1 MERQSQKKYAAMAL
15 VGYSVVILCC
25 IFVEND
31 IEVEEES
38 TGKLYPPY
46 SPQFNVYW
54 HISAHAHPIDVLYFD
69 MDILYDFHLSI
80 IYFYRFQFFCSQND

>member
-1 MERQSQKKYAAMAL
+1 MAL

-38 TGKLYPPY
+38 TGKLY
-46 SPQFNVYW
+46 F
-54 HISAHAHPIDVLYFD
+54 HILLNA
-69 MDILYDFHLSI
+69 ILTGT
-80 IYFYRFQFFCSQND
+80 FQVNGKN

>member
-1 MERQSQKKYAAMAL
+1 MAL

-46 SPQFNVYW
+46 SSQCNIDW
-54 HISAHAHPIDVLYFD
+54 HISGK
-69 MDILYDFHLSI
+69 
-80 IYFYRFQFFCSQND
+80 R

>member
-1 MERQSQKKYAAMAL
+1 MKGLLRHIFPLSLRVRFLLATAGVVLVLSLAYGMVAL

-38 TGKLYPPY
+38 TGKLY
-46 SPQFNVYW
+46 F
-54 HISAHAHPIDVLYFD
+54 HILLNA
-69 MDILYDFHLSI
+69 ILTGTFQVNGKKVLSI
-80 IYFYRFQFFCSQND
+80 LS